1 MKQKKIIPIIIIAVL
16 AVTIIISAVVL
27 FALINKPE
35 NEVPPSET
43 TAEKEETSEE
53 AIDSV
58 SYKIEK
64 EDVSFSNKEQ
74 NLYLGQYFEKVVI
87 LDEGESFQNINKLIS
102 QEAESFIKEAKE
114 NEAFVLD
121 EKYASDMRYTNHH
134 SAHIAK
140 NSDGILSI
148 KMTTEWF
155 MGGVANM
162 DTYGLNYDLNTGEA
176 LKLNEYLKM
185 SKTKTEEILK
195 SETKKHIKDGYYENA
210 EEIIDNYKLE
220 DFSYYISD
228 GKLYLCYPTYTLAP
242 GAAGAVIIETDV
254 PLD

>member
-16 AVTIIISAVVL
+16 VVTIIISAVVL
-27 FALINKPE
+27 YALINKPE
-35 NEVPPSET
+35 NEVPSSEAT
-43 TAEKEETSEE
+43 HTKEENEE
-53 AIDSV
+53 EVIDSV
-58 SYKIEK
+58 NYKIEK

-74 NLYLGQYFEKVVI
+74 NLNLSQYFEKVVI
-87 LDEGESFQNINKLIS
+87 LDEGENLQNINKLIS
-102 QEAESFIKEAKE
+102 NEAESFIKEAKE

-121 EKYASDMRYTNHH
+121 EKYAFDMRYTNHH

-162 DTYGLNYDLNTGEA
+162 DTYGLNYDLNTGEV
-176 LKLNEYLKM
+176 LKLNEYLNM
-185 SKTKTEEILK
+185 SKNETEELLKTE
-195 SETKKHIKDGYYENA
+195 SKKHIKDGYYENA

-220 DFSYYISD
+220 DFSYYIANETI
-228 GKLYLCYPTYTLAP
+228 YLCYSTYTLAP
-242 GAAGAVIIETDV
+242 GAAGAVIIEIDV